1 MILEYIKLSF
11 QDLINN
17 KLRSFLSLIGIV
29 IGVAVV
35 YAIFS
40 IADITE
46 YAITQ
51 QLTGGNG
58 VVTLQF
64 TEDTE
69 ESNTM
74 AAQMRA
80 LMSQGGK
87 LEYRFTSNDLEE
99 LLKIEGIQDSI
110 GNYSAR
116 ATVSFEQNEAFTST
130 ITRYTSNYIDFYSY
144 TLSTGYD
151 LLEFSKSE
159 RMSLALVDTNFVSN
173 NTEYT
178 FEEIIGKNIKLNNR
192 VFIIVGVIQT
202 ESSSM
207 GMSSTILIDES
218 AYDSIFSQGTMQTI
232 SIKVDPTYDL
242 DIVSAQASAYLNNKY
257 GTEDNYEVQDLSFLI
272 SQITSV
278 TGILSTVMGI
288 IALVSLVVAGIG
300 VMNIMFVS
308 VIERTREIGVKRALG
323 ASKNAIRFQF
333 IVEACTLTFIGGML
347 GVALGIGIV
356 QLALFL
362 LNFAM
367 PINLTYVLYAIVFSI
382 SLGIAFGYLP
392 AQRAANLN
400 IIQAIATE

>member
-1 MILEYIKLSF
+1 MILEYVKLSF

-64 TEDTE
+64 SE
-69 ESNTM
+69 NTDGETNM
-74 AAQMRA
+74 MAQMRA

-87 LEYRFTSNDLEE
+87 LEYRFTNSDLEE
-99 LLKIEGIQDSI
+99 LLKIDGIQDSI

-116 ATVSFEQNEAFTST
+116 TTVSIDQMEPFST
-130 ITRYTSNYIDFYSY
+130 TVTRYTDNYIDFYSY
-144 TLSTGYD
+144 TISTGYD
-151 LLEFSKSE
+151 LLEFPPSE
-159 RMSLALVDTNFVSN
+159 RMSIVLVDTSFVTN
-173 NTEYT
+173 NTQYT
-178 FEEIIGKNIKLNNR
+178 KNEIIGKKIKLYNR
-192 VFIIVGVIQT
+192 VFTIVGVIET
-202 ESSSM
+202 EGTSM
-207 GMSSTILIDES
+207 GMGSSILLDGK

-242 DIVSAQASAYLNNKY
+242 DLVSAEASAYLNNKY

-272 SQITSV
+272 SQITSI

-300 VMNIMFVS
+300 VMNIMYVS

-323 ASKNAIRFQF
+323 ASKNAIRIQF
-333 IVEACTLTFIGGML
+333 IVEACTLTFIGGMI
-347 GVALGIGIV
+347 GVALGISIV
-356 QLALFL
+356 QLALYL
-362 LNFAM
+362 LSFSM
-367 PINLTYVLYAIVFSI
+367 PINITYVLYAIIFSI
-382 SLGIAFGYLP
+382 SLGFAFGYLP